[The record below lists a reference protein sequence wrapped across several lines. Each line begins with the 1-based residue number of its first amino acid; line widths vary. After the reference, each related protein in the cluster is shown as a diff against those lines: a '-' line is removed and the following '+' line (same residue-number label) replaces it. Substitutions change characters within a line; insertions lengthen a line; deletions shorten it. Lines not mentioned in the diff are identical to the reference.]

1 MYSKTFETHLDNLQE
16 VFQRLKEAN
25 LKLNPKK
32 CSLFSPKVSFLG
44 HQVSHEGISTDPEK
58 VQAIKEWPQQRNVKE
73 VRQFVG
79 LASYYRKF
87 LCSFATICK
96 PLHKLT
102 EKDQPSVWSPET
114 QSVFDTTKTLLTT
127 APVLSYVDP
136 KGNGFVLDT
145 DASNVGLGS
154 VLHQLQD
161 GEEKVICYFS
171 RCLTKAERNN
181 KERAFGCCRISET
194 LPSLLVWTR
203 ICH

>member
-1 MYSKTFETHLDNLQE
+1 MNSGSIVERLKESVFDRFTFQFLLIYLDDIIMYSKTFDTHLDNLRE

-25 LKLNPKK
+25 LKLHPKK

-58 VQAIKEWPQQRNVKE
+58 VQAIKEWPQPRNVKE

-102 EKDQPSVWSPET
+102 EKDQPFAWSPEA
-114 QSVFDTTKTLLTT
+114 QSAFDTIKTLLTT
-127 APVLSYVDP
+127 APVLSYVNP
-136 KGNGFVLDT
+136 KGNGFVLDMM
-145 DASNVGLGS
+145 
-154 VLHQLQD
+154 H
-161 GEEKVICYFS
+161 
-171 RCLTKAERNN
+171 LTLA
-181 KERAFGCCRISET
+181 
-194 LPSLLVWTR
+194 
-203 ICH
+203 